1 MKLSK
6 ELVKGSS
13 AMLVLSLLEHEEMY
27 GYQIIKELEVR
38 SENVFSMKEGTLYP
52 ILHSLET
59 EGFVEAYWEETESSR
74 KRRYY
79 RITEAGRAELMRQT
93 EEFKVY
99 TGAVRRVLGGV
110 SNAGFCR
117 LS

>member
-6 ELVKGSS
+6 ELIKGSS
-13 AMLVLSLLEHEEMY
+13 AMLVLGLLEREDLY
-27 GYQIIKELEVR
+27 GYQIIKELEAR

-52 ILHSLET
+52 ILHSLEN
-59 EGFVEAYWEETESSR
+59 EGFVEAYWEETESNR

-79 RITEAGRAELMRQT
+79 RITEAGRTELMRQA

-99 TGAVRRVLGGV
+99 TGAVRKVLGGAV
-110 SNAGFCR
+110 YGGA
-117 LS
+117 